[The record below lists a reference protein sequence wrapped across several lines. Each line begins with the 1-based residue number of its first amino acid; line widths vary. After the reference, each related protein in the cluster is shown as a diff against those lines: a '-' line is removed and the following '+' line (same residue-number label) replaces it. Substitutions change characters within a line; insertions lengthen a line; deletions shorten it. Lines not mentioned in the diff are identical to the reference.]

1 MCVTDDAALRTEVE
15 RLRATNEALQKRL
28 AWRGRARKGSA
39 AGLLVLGCGLAA
51 LSVLA
56 IWLRVTLLDTGRY
69 VDTVAPIAAKPTV
82 QKAVADKLDTAITTR
97 IDFTALARDAL
108 PERADVL
115 APALA
120 NGAQTVIRSRLDDFT
135 QSDRFQTLWTEANR
149 RAHARIVAL
158 LTGGRSGRL
167 VLREDT
173 VYLDLSPA
181 VDRVRTAL
189 ADRGLDRIAAA
200 IPASVDGQIELVQS
214 DALVQAQGGV
224 RLLKG
229 IAILL
234 PVLALLCLA
243 GSVALSRPWRR
254 GLLRAAIGLVVAML
268 VLVAALAVA
277 RSAYLDALG
286 DDTLPRAASADIFDT
301 VVTLLRTGL
310 RLVVVAAVLIAIATI
325 LAGMPLGRV
334 ATSAWSRFATDAR
347 TAWVAAHRRA
357 LMLTTGAIGG
367 LVLLSA
373 SPLTG
378 GVVLIV
384 LLVVAGLCGV
394 IAAVASQA
402 GHAVTGSLGPDE
414 HRVAEGRP

>member
-1 MCVTDDAALRTEVE
+1 MTDDATLSTEVE
-15 RLRATNEALQKRL
+15 QLRARNAALQRRL
-28 AWRGRARKGSA
+28 AWRGTARKASVV
-39 AGLLVLGCGLAA
+39 GLLILGCGLAA

-56 IWLRVTLLDTGRY
+56 IWLRVTLLDTDRY
-69 VDTVAPIAAKPTV
+69 VDTVAPIAAKPAV

-97 IDFTALARDAL
+97 IDFTTLAREVL

-120 NGAQTVIRSRLDDFT
+120 NGAQSVIRSRLDDFT
-135 QSDRFQTLWTEANR
+135 QSERFQTLWTEANR
-149 RAHARIVAL
+149 RAHARVVAL
-158 LTGGRSGRL
+158 LTGERSGRL
-167 VLREDT
+167 LLEGDT

-189 ADRGLDRIAAA
+189 AERGLDRIAAA
-200 IPASVDGQIELVQS
+200 IPPTVDGQVALVQS
-214 DALVQAQGGV
+214 DALVTAQGGV

-229 IAILL
+229 VAILL

-254 GLLRAAIGLVVAML
+254 GLLRAAIGIVVAML
-268 VLVAALAVA
+268 ILVAALGVA
-277 RSAYLDALG
+277 RSAYLDALSQG
-286 DDTLPRAASADIFDT
+286 TLPRQASADIFDS

-310 RLVVVAAVLIAIATI
+310 RVVAVAAVLLAIATF

-334 ATSAWSRFATDAR
+334 ATSAWSRFATDSR
-347 TAWVAAHRRA
+347 TAWVAVHRRN
-357 LMLTTGAIGG
+357 LMLAIGAVG
-367 LVLLSA
+367 ALVLLVA

-378 GVVLIV
+378 GVVLVV
-384 LLVVAGLCGV
+384 LLIVGGSCAA

-402 GHAVTGSLGPDE
+402 GAVADRL
-414 HRVAEGRP
+414 RAEEQGARQ